1 MAQQRGSGALRSP
14 FPLSRVSLDVAILPG
29 RAGTIL
35 AMSETIPGPP
45 LEGTILETLGIR
57 AVTTEADLV
66 VLEMDVNHTVHQ
78 PMGLLHGGASAVIA
92 ESAASIGAFLNCD
105 PATQYA
111 VGIELNISH
120 LRAKKDGTL
129 TATATPVRR
138 GRTLQVWAIELI
150 GEDQQAVATARCTLA
165 VRTWDG

>member
-1 MAQQRGSGALRSP
+1 MNETVPGLP
-14 FPLSRVSLDVAILPG
+14 FES
-29 RAGTIL
+29 TIF
-35 AMSETIPGPP
+35 
-45 LEGTILETLGIR
+45 ETLGIR
-57 AVTTEADLV
+57 SVIAEADVV
-66 VLEMDVNHTVHQ
+66 VLEMDVDHTVHQ

-129 TATATPVRR
+129 TATARPVRK
-138 GRTLQVWAIELI
+138 GRTLQVWGIELV
-150 GEDQQAVATARCTLA
+150 GEDQQPVATARCTLA
-165 VRTWDG
+165 VRTWDR